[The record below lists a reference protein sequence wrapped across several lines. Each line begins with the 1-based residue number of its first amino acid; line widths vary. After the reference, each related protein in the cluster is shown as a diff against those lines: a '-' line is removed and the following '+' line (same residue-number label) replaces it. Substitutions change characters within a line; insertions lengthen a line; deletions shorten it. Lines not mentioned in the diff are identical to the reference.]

1 MTRAHR
7 PLHRPVLPTAPAAPV
22 AEETPAPV
30 SSDVPAEED
39 YEQKVETEI
48 TAANAADEL
57 AKMRKAVNGQ

>member
-1 MTRAHR
+1 
-7 PLHRPVLPTAPAAPV
+7 
-22 AEETPAPV
+22 V